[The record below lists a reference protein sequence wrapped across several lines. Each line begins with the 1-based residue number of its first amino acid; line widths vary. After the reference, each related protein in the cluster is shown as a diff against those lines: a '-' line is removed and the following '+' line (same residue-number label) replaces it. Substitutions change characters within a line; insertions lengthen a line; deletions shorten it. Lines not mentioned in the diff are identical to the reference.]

1 MSGVV
6 RSPPGHRGHDRVAS
20 LSLSLPSS
28 RSRNGSHSGC
38 NHGSNCVPP
47 GSRRGTVAM
56 IIASSRCRGCRRAAI
71 TVAVAVTI
79 AVATIAMA
87 VVVTLLLPW
96 QSSRSRGH
104 RHHHHHHC
112 LRLQPCRHPPNC
124 RHDCRCYH
132 SRGEHKRKRTYL
144 MGRGNAE

>member
-6 RSPPGHRGHDRVAS
+6 RSPPGHHGHDRVAS
-20 LSLSLPSS
+20 SLLSLPSS
-28 RSRNGSHSGC
+28 RSCNGSHNGR
-38 NHGSNCVPP
+38 NRGSNRGCA

-56 IIASSRCRGCRRAAI
+56 IIVSSRCRGCRRAAG
-71 TVAVAVTI
+71 TVAVVVAI
-79 AVATIAMA
+79 AVATIAVA

-96 QSSRSRGH
+96 PSSCSRGHCH
-104 RHHHHHHC
+104 RHHHC
-112 LRLQPCRHPPNC
+112 LHLRPRRHPPNC
-124 RHDCRCYH
+124 RRDCHCYC